1 MIINDVRNKTMTDR
15 YILTK
20 PLMIAHRFQTI
31 QSVNGQANYNIR
43 REMRV
48 PTISRNAAGKNEV
61 VIRMLG
67 FVPAGAGKQE
77 PTYFTVARSETVRR
91 VSQQPLPCFRRWEL
105 RLG

>member
-1 MIINDVRNKTMTDR
+1 MTDR